1 MGVRPRKFG
10 LDMDARWNS
19 TYLMLKHLVP
29 YKSAF
34 YVFMDTH
41 YKQTMGQLLLTDD
54 HWYVAEKILSFLEL
68 FYESTLELSGV
79 YYHTAP
85 LMLHHLIDI
94 ASHLNQYETGPLLR
108 TTVFPMKDKFT
119 KYWKNIP
126 MLYSFAFVLDPR
138 AKMRGFHKALTLISK
153 LTPNDY
159 VRAVLIAIFTKYDL
173 MFGGQ
178 VSHQKQVHIARSRKK
193 RKAWGRY
200 MV

>member
-94 ASHLNQYETGPLLR
+94 ASHLNQYCDR
-108 TTVFPMKDKFT
+108 TT
-119 KYWKNIP
+119 
-126 MLYSFAFVLDPR
+126 S
-138 AKMRGFHKALTLISK
+138 KMRGLSPKIISG
-153 LTPNDY
+153 D
-159 VRAVLIAIFTKYDL
+159 
-173 MFGGQ
+173 
-178 VSHQKQVHIARSRKK
+178 SR
-193 RKAWGRY
+193 
-200 MV
+200 